1 MRPGAACR
9 VFAAFVR
16 RCAPRNGS
24 TAMTN
29 KDCERKRRAR
39 RVRRFALL
47 GFLVAAICGAGP
59 ALAQSCGDDLQK
71 LAQKREASM
80 QAINGVV
87 AAAHGKPLDPAIFCA
102 KTAPLIAVEGA
113 MIAYME
119 KNKEWCQVPDD
130 AIAQLKAAHVKT
142 IGFSTK
148 ACTVA
153 EKIKKMKEQAA
164 QGGGPPQAQPLPA
177 GPL

>member
-1 MRPGAACR
+1 
-9 VFAAFVR
+9 
-16 RCAPRNGS
+16 
-24 TAMTN
+24 MTID
-29 KDCERKRRAR
+29 DCERDRRAR
-39 RVRRFALL
+39 RVRRAALF
-47 GFLVAAICGAGP
+47 GFLIAAIGGANP
-59 ALAQSCGDDLQK
+59 AQAQSCGDDLGK
-71 LAQKREASM
+71 LARKREAAM
-80 QAINGVV
+80 QSINGIV

-102 KTAPLIAVEGA
+102 KSAPLISVESA

-119 KNKEWCQVPDD
+119 KNKDWCQVPDD
-130 AIAQLKAAHVKT
+130 VLAQLKAAHVKT
-142 IGFSTK
+142 IGFSNK